1 MNKYFVNILK
11 SKQSQCLQKQGSY
24 WLENTY
30 MRNEMG
36 VSGFST
42 TLFTNFNLSNLS
54 QLFIK
59 NTVEK

>member
-54 QLFIK
+54 QLFIR